1 MSKISFDKQVSKTIE
16 ILKKVFDELD
26 ISAYLIGAQ
35 ARDVWFLPKRSPR
48 ITQDIDW
55 VIAHSDE
62 NLFKELKKT
71 LVEREGFSTTNNPLK
86 LKDTDGNEVDLIL
99 FDYVETPHF
108 LGLHEIFERGTEG
121 VKFENNKTYLIA
133 TLPSIILLK
142 LIAWDNNPDYRGKDV
157 EDIAYIFDNFDIY
170 TDDSYELF
178 TEVDPQYISARTIGR
193 KINYIIAESLDLK
206 NQIIRIIENQI
217 KNPDK
222 SRFIRIILGK
232 SDKTEQF
239 VDTQLK
245 ELLTGINEKNS
256 S

>member
-1 MSKISFDKQVSKTIE
+1 M
-16 ILKKVFDELD
+16 
-26 ISAYLIGAQ
+26 
-35 ARDVWFLPKRSPR
+35 
-48 ITQDIDW
+48 
-55 VIAHSDE
+55 
-62 NLFKELKKT
+62 
-71 LVEREGFSTTNNPLK
+71 
-86 LKDTDGNEVDLIL
+86 
-99 FDYVETPHF
+99 
-108 LGLHEIFERGTEG
+108 
-121 VKFENNKTYLIA
+121 KFENNKTYLVA

-157 EDIAYIFDNFDIY
+157 EDISYIFDNFDIY

-178 TEVDPQYISARTIGR
+178 TEVEPQYISARTIGR

-239 VDTQLK
+239 VVTQLK
-245 ELLTGINEKNS
+245 ELLTGINEKNIS
-256 S
+256 